1 MVKTDRVTII
11 YKDKK
16 KNKVDEIRLNDYIIY
31 GIETHLDK
39 FDKRR
44 SKNAR
49 NM

>member
-16 KNKVDEIRLNDYIIY
+16 KNKVDEIWLNDYIIY

-44 SKNAR
+44 NKNAR